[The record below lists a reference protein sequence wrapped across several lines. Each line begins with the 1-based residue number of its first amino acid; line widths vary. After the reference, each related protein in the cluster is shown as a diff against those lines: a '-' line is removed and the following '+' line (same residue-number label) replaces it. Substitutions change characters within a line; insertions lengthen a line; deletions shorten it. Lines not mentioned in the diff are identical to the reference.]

1 MVGVSRKAGMRVI
14 VFLVTITLGVFA
26 LAQADAQ
33 SDSSA
38 SLHRSTT
45 TLVSPASASAGTYFD
60 HVIIILMENQG
71 VFDICR
77 SSPPPCSTS
86 GPAPYMAGLAN
97 NYTIGAQYLSL
108 IETSQPNYV
117 ALISGS
123 TQGCTSTDCPIIKA
137 QNLVDRFEAAGLTWK
152 GYMEN
157 QTLTAGCDLKD
168 HEPYVTI
175 HNPFLPF
182 QDITNNTARCNK
194 IVLANPPSCGS
205 ITDCALVNDL
215 NNATTPAPNFMWL
228 TPNDCDNTRGA
239 AGICLSSITTGN
251 NYLAKLVPVILN
263 SRAFTTARSALF
275 ITYDEG
281 NGFCPLNGSNE
292 DCVYTVWAGPQAKTH
307 FGTPNLYSHYSF
319 PRTIEKNWGFGN
331 FTVNDGNANSMAEF
345 FKSTGPDYTVT
356 ASPALVTLPINVRSN
371 STIAIAGFNNYAG
384 TVTLTVAS
392 SPAGPTLTLSPSTII
407 LSINGTGSSTLSFI
421 SNAVG
426 TYTVTVTGT
435 SGILAHNATLVIN
448 VTPPPNFTISSPSS
462 LVLGQGSFTSAPT
475 TVTTTDDHSSFTYSY
490 QRDSFYARGLIWLF
504 YQDPRNTCEH
514 QSGCLEFTTSTN
526 GTRWSTPTTVP
537 VHVADGDFSVY
548 TDNSNIFYVRYNE
561 TSFESTCGQ
570 KLQFRTGTL
579 NINGTVSWQPE
590 QTVVTGASFQALPGE
605 QIIVDS
611 NGQAW
616 IAYFIE
622 NKSGCGGS
630 GTDRPQ
636 IIHSTGTNYAVWS
649 GNTTLCVASCH
660 SNIWHI
666 GLASL
671 GNGRVYASYWL
682 TNRDL
687 HGRLYNG
694 TSWQAEEQISPTAT
708 TTDANAWLFNAGTSL
723 YQIYYD
729 NTTETFSLATRS
741 STGIWTTN
749 LIGSGESHT
758 GTIAFSPSYT
768 SLPDAAGYDITNNR
782 FYLFWMNA
790 TNHAID
796 QWTGLANTW
805 TKTTGI
811 ISTGMVTYPDGI
823 TCFIQSPPT
832 SIGAIFY
839 TSSATS
845 PFTINAVTTAFNSG
859 NSTGRLVVTVTGQFG
874 FTNTVNLAE
883 TISPT
888 AGLTMNCS
896 PTSIPTGT
904 GSSTCNLSSS
914 TPGNYTVT
922 IAGTSGTLNHS
933 TQTLVLVPV
942 ASPPDFALTAAS
954 PPATP
959 VGQSTQSTIT
969 VTANNGFSGIVQLT
983 DNVPTGLACTSII
996 PSGITGSG
1004 TASFSCSSNLS
1015 GNYTVLIT
1023 ATSGSLS
1030 HDASITFHV
1039 VDFNLA
1045 MTNTIISP
1053 IGSNTT
1059 TTIILSSLNGYSG
1072 NVSLT
1077 VTLQPAILG
1086 SSGGLG
1092 GGTRALFMAPPS
1104 STPVPTITPAFLV
1117 LAPGSSGRSNL
1128 TITMSTSV
1136 QPGNY
1141 TITVTATY
1149 GLLTHVAQVTLT
1161 ASDYGITASSGSLVI
1176 QAGSNSTQTLSLWS
1190 IYHFTGNIALTATIS
1205 PTGPTSSLNPSMVS
1219 LASNTGTS
1227 NLTITVPSSTP
1238 AGNYT
1243 LTIVATSGTLTHTIF
1258 VEIRVTTG
1266 ATSLL
1271 TRILGSNQLSAID
1284 TLSIISGVCILSIW
1298 SRIRTR
1304 GKPGMTRKRPCMRT
1318 GAAYR
1323 IYDRNRSYNLVPG
1336 VPYIRYALT
1345 EHES

>member
-1 MVGVSRKAGMRVI
+1 MIGVSRKAGMRVI
-14 VFLVTITLGVFA
+14 VFLLTIILGVFA
-26 LAQADAQ
+26 MAQADAQ
-33 SDSSA
+33 SGSSA

-45 TLVSPASASAGTYFD
+45 VLVSPGTAPAGAYFD

-71 VFDICR
+71 IYDICR
-77 SSPPPCSTS
+77 ASPPPCSTT

-123 TQGCTSTDCPIIKA
+123 TQGCTSTGCPIIKA
-137 QNLVDRFEAAGLTWK
+137 PNLVDRFEAAGLTWK

-194 IVLANPPSCGS
+194 IVLANPSSCGS

-228 TPNDCDNTRGA
+228 TPNDCDDTRGA

-251 NYLAKLVPVILN
+251 NYLAKLVPLILN

-292 DCVYTVWAGPQAKTH
+292 DCVYAVWAGPQAKTH

-660 SNIWHI
+660 SNIWRI

-768 SLPDAAGYDITNNR
+768 SLPDAAGYDVTNNR

-811 ISTGMVTYPDGI
+811 VSTGMVTYPDGI

-832 SIGAIFY
+832 TIGAIFY
-839 TSSATS
+839 TSSTTS
-845 PFTINAVTTAFNSG
+845 PFTINAVTTSFYSG

-914 TPGNYTVT
+914 TPGNYTLT
-922 IAGTSGTLNHS
+922 ITGTSGTLNHS

-942 ASPPDFALTAAS
+942 TSPPDFALTVAS
-954 PPATP
+954 PSATP

-1059 TTIILSSLNGYSG
+1059 TTITLSSLNGYSG

-1077 VTLQPAILG
+1077 VTVQPAILG
-1086 SSGGLG
+1086 SSGSLG

-1128 TITMSTSV
+1128 TITMSTGV

-1149 GLLTHVAQVTLT
+1149 GLLTHVAQLTLT
-1161 ASDYGITASSGSLVI
+1161 ASDYGIIASSGTLVI

-1190 IYHFTGNIALTATIS
+1190 IYGFTGNIALTATIS

-1227 NLTITVPSSTP
+1227 NLTILVPSSTP

-1271 TRILGSNQLSAID
+1271 TRILGSNQISATD
-1284 TLSIISGVCILSIW
+1284 TLSIISGICILSIW
-1298 SRIRTR
+1298 SRIRTK
-1304 GKPGMTRKRPCMRT
+1304 GKPGMTRKRPFMRT
-1318 GAAYR
+1318 GAACR